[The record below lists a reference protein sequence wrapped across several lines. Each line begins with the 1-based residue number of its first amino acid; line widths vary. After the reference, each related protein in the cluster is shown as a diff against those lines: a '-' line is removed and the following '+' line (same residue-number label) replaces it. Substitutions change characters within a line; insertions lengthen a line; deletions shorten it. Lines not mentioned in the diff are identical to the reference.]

1 MNQDDVLVVLLLSGL
16 VLHPVLV
23 WQRRTGA
30 ALLLFVVVV
39 LLAGG
44 SRGGIR
50 ESYKERQD
58 KMDFFPWNEARIVR
72 KRTRESTVVDCGWAL
87 DQKGDNI
94 FYMDDPVVRE
104 YAP

>member
-23 WQRRTGA
+23 WHRRTGA
-30 ALLLFVVVV
+30 ALLLVVV
-39 LLAGG
+39 LLAGS
-44 SRGGIR
+44 SRGGGSR

-87 DQKGDNI
+87 DQNGDNI